1 MPAHPQHRRQD
12 DSIVP
17 KITKINETV
26 LKRIEA
32 SAGAGGSTRD
42 PSEIAPHLKEWR
54 ELYRGTTPLLVR
66 PRTTEEVAAVV
77 KVCAETKTPLVP
89 QGGNTGLVGGQVPFG
104 EVLISLSRLNKIR
117 RIDPAD
123 NTITVEAGVI
133 LADVQR
139 AAADAD
145 RLYPLSLASEG
156 SAQIGGLLSTNAG
169 GINVLRYGTAGEHV
183 LGLEVVLPDG
193 RVLSDLKRLR
203 KDNTGYHLRQLF
215 LGAEGTLGI
224 ITAAVLKLW
233 PRPSAITTAF
243 VALSRLDA
251 IIPLLNHMQAASGGL
266 VTAFELVPRIGL
278 EFVVAHANGARDPL
292 PNQHDWYALIEITSG
307 SPVPL
312 DPMLEDALGAAA
324 EAGLVV
330 DAAIAKSE
338 TQRSDLW
345 VLRDQLSEVQKFEGG
360 SIKHDV
366 AVPVSEIANF
376 IREAMEA
383 VARAC
388 PGIRPVPFG
397 HVGDG
402 NVHFNLSQP
411 LGADKTVYLAR
422 WQEINDIVHGIAHR
436 YGGSIS
442 AEHGLGFMKRE
453 EIPRYKSAVE
463 MDLMRALKKT
473 LDPDNIMNPGKV
485 LLA

>member
-1 MPAHPQHRRQD
+1 M
-12 DSIVP
+12 
-17 KITKINETV
+17 TKISEIA
-26 LKRIEA
+26 LQSIEA
-32 SAGAGGSTRD
+32 ALGPGGATRD
-42 PSEIAPHLKEWR
+42 PAEIAPHLKEWR
-54 ELYRGTTPLLVR
+54 DLYHGTTPLLVR
-66 PRTTEEVAAVV
+66 PRTTQEVAAVV
-77 KVCAETKTPLVP
+77 KACAETKTPLVP

-104 EVLISLSRLNKIR
+104 DVLISLSRLNKIR
-117 RIDPAD
+117 RVDPAD
-123 NTITVEAGVI
+123 NTMTVEAGVI
-133 LADVQR
+133 LADIQR
-139 AAADAD
+139 AAAEAD

-169 GINVLRYGTAGEHV
+169 GINVLRYGTAAEHV

-203 KDNTGYHLRQLF
+203 KDNTGYRLRQLF

-233 PRPSAITTAF
+233 PKPRAVATAF

-251 IIPLLNHMQAASGGL
+251 MIPLLNHMQAASGGL

-278 EFVVAHANGARDPL
+278 AFVVKHANGARDPL
-292 PNQHDWYALIEITSG
+292 PQAREWCALIEITSG
-307 SPVPL
+307 SPAPL
-312 DPMLEDALGAAA
+312 DPMMEDALSAAA
-324 EAGLVV
+324 EAGLVA

-338 TQRSDLW
+338 TQRAELW

-366 AVPVSEIANF
+366 AVPVSEIAHF

-383 VARAC
+383 VMQAC

-411 LGADKTVYLAR
+411 IGADKAAYLAR
-422 WQEINDIVHGIAHR
+422 WQEMNDIVHGIAHA

-453 EIPRYKSAVE
+453 EILRYKSHVE
-463 MDLMRALKKT
+463 MDLMRAIKRT
-473 LDPDNIMNPGKV
+473 LDPNNIMNPGKI
-485 LLA
+485 LLP

>member
-1 MPAHPQHRRQD
+1 MR
-12 DSIVP
+12 SID
-17 KITKINETV
+17 ESV

-32 SAGAGGSTRD
+32 AVGPKGATRD
-42 PSEIAPHLKEWR
+42 AAEIAPHLVEWR
-54 ELYRGTTPLLVR
+54 DRYQGETPLLVR
-66 PRTTEEVAAVV
+66 PVSTEEVAAVV
-77 KVCAETKTPLVP
+77 KICAETKTPIVP

-104 EVLISLSRLNKIR
+104 EILLSLSRLNKIR
-117 RIDPAD
+117 RIDAAD
-123 NTITVEAGVI
+123 YTITVEAGCI

-139 AAADAD
+139 AATDVD

-156 SAQIGGLLSTNAG
+156 SAEIGGLLSTNAG

-193 RVLSDLKRLR
+193 SVLEDLKRLR

-233 PRPSAITTAF
+233 PRPRSISTAF
-243 VALSRLDA
+243 VALSRLQA
-251 IIPLLNHMQAASGGL
+251 IVPLLSHMQAASGGL

-278 EFVVAHANGARDPL
+278 DFVIRHAHGARDPL
-292 PNQHDWYALIEITSG
+292 PSKHEWYALIEMSSG
-307 SPVPL
+307 SAASL
-312 DPMLEDALGAAA
+312 DPTMEEALAAAA
-324 EAGLVV
+324 EAGLVA
-330 DAAIAKSE
+330 DAVIAQSE
-338 TQRSDLW
+338 TQRAEIW

-366 AVPVSEIANF
+366 AVPISTIADF
-376 IREAMEA
+376 IAEAMAA
-383 VARAC
+383 VERAV

-411 LGADKTVYLAR
+411 VGADKTAYLAR
-422 WQEINDIVHGIAHR
+422 WQELNDVVHGIAHR

-442 AEHGLGFMKRE
+442 AEHGLGIMKRE
-453 EIPRYKSAVE
+453 EILRYKSGVVME
-463 MDLMRALKKT
+463 LMRSIKRT

-485 LLA
+485 LLP